1 VDTSAEEARAGKGK
15 YEAQAHDYTY
25 DRHLFVQLT
34 EAELDSLQDRTT
46 IIQKFFH
53 PLWLES
59 GLLCVLIS
67 SGRIPKTGEEVNKSL
82 SEGWNLAPFTINKRI
97 LRNLKSR
104 SSCPTRNYG
113 PFKVTLAPAA
123 ATAASR

>member
-1 VDTSAEEARAGKGK
+1 MAHKFGAGMRK
-15 YEAQAHDYTY
+15 YEDHTHDYTY

-67 SGRIPKTGEEVNKSL
+67 SGRIPKTGEEVTKSL
-82 SEGWNLAPFTINKRI
+82 SEGWNLAPFPLNKRV
-97 LRNLKSR
+97 LRNLKQR

-113 PFKVTLAPAA
+113 PFKVTLAPAEA
-123 ATAASR
+123 GPRRR